1 MLENMMPLLSLL
13 GGGNNN
19 IADLLKNFSGAG
31 AGGGANPTAG
41 GGMGNMDMSAI
52 MNALQGLSGG
62 NSGGNDK
69 NSSTIASLLPILN
82 ILMKA
87 NTQNAPTPQ
96 PPTTTATSTGEN
108 SPPEQAKDTV
118 KYSKK
123 AHSLEPVSDIA
134 DKQMIYLLNKY
145 FSSLE

>member
-31 AGGGANPTAG
+31 AGGEANPTA
-41 GGMGNMDMSAI
+41 GMGNMDMSAI
-52 MNALQGLSGG
+52 MNALQGMNNG

-69 NSSTIASLLPILN
+69 NSNTIASLLPILN

-87 NTQNAPTPQ
+87 NAQNAPS
-96 PPTTTATSTGEN
+96 PPPPAATSTGEN
-108 SPPEQAKDTV
+108 MPPEQAKESV
-118 KYSKK
+118 KYPKK
-123 AHSLEPVSDIA
+123 AYSLEPVSDIA